1 MNSILFLHI
10 PFQYKFQHSEL
21 NAKREKLSHLDA
33 KRSVESSSRSS
44 TTNSSRETLRKRR
57 EHSSL
62 LNAPQLSFEEKKRQL
77 EVLLNGDEEWILSL
91 PEWIERRVK
100 RVWEEDEDVRRGCLM
115 LERKI
120 KGYRDALEELDT
132 PSHAH

>member
-1 MNSILFLHI
+1 
-10 PFQYKFQHSEL
+10 
-21 NAKREKLSHLDA
+21 
-33 KRSVESSSRSS
+33 
-44 TTNSSRETLRKRR
+44 
-57 EHSSL
+57 
-62 LNAPQLSFEEKKRQL
+62 
-77 EVLLNGDEEWILSL
+77 LNGDEEWILSL